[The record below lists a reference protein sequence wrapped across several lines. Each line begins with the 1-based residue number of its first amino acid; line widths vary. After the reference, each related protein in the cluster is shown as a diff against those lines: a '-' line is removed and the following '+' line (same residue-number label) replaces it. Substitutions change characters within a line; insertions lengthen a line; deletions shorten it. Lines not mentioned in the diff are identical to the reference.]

1 MATGWFQ
8 KTIAVRA
15 KARGCHLVTDDVVR
29 AIGAENLRPF
39 KIGLAHLFIL
49 HTSASLSINENYDS
63 DVRRDMEDA
72 LNRIAPEEGVNYRHS
87 MEGKDDMPGECT
99 HATFL
104 KMLFLFLFILIRA
117 NFYIYFFILNYKK
130 THTPAQHT

>member
-87 MEGKDDMPGECT
+87 MEGKDDMPGACS
-99 HATFL
+99 HFFVI
-104 KMLFLFLFILIRA
+104 LFCFLFILIRA
-117 NFYIYFFILNYKK
+117 NSFNK
-130 THTPAQHT
+130 

>member
-99 HATFL
+99 TRNIF
-104 KMLFLFLFILIRA
+104 MLYIFILKRA

>member
-72 LNRIAPEEGVNYRHS
+72 LNRIVPEEGVNYRHS
-87 MEGKDDMPGECT
+87 MEGKDDMPGAWL
-99 HATFL
+99 HFSVI
-104 KMLFLFLFILIRA
+104 LFFFLFILIRA
-117 NFYIYFFILNYKK
+117 NSF
-130 THTPAQHT
+130 